1 MYELVSVGR
10 AGHVR
15 EINLRSNKTPGRTPV
30 LCMSACA
37 PRGPRPTAP
46 HTDDTHV
53 DLIFSCL
60 SRTLLYFIILTLP
73 ITRRERD
80 GLDRHGYVTY
90 TSRMSTSVARTEPD
104 SITIYYRAEPP
115 LKLLRGRRVAAHQR
129 DYADE
134 QWVACFLQ
142 DPP

>member
-1 MYELVSVGR
+1 MYELVWGELGTFVKATSTFQQ
-10 AGHVR
+10 
-15 EINLRSNKTPGRTPV
+15 NTRTPV
-30 LCMSACA
+30 LYVCMRA
-37 PRGPRPTAP
+37 PRPTAP

-60 SRTLLYFIILTLP
+60 SRTLLYFIILTLL